1 MCGARGAVHAWITV
15 DVNADDSAQQSRVQS
30 MDMVACTHDERSC
43 VVVCNA
49 LNAVPLSVLES
60 VLGASSERS

>member
-30 MDMVACTHDERSC
+30 MHMLACTLMKDH
-43 VVVCNA
+43 
-49 LNAVPLSVLES
+49 VL
-60 VLGASSERS
+60 VYAMH